1 MIKLYNT
8 SAKAIVPFK
17 SIHPK
22 RVSLYSCGPTVYDR
36 QHIGNLRKSL
46 FDDLLKRTLMIHGY
60 TVYSVTNITD
70 VGHLISDEDIGED
83 KLEKGAKRENLTA
96 IEVADK
102 YTKMWREDLDKLN
115 IIPSDHYPKATN
127 YIKEQINLIKRLE
140 RKGYTYTIADG
151 IYFDTTKF
159 PEYADFARLNLEAQ
173 EAGAR
178 VDIGDKKSPSDF
190 ALWKFSPKDG
200 QRQMEWDSP
209 WGIGFPGW
217 HSECVVMADS
227 LLHAP
232 FDIHTG
238 GKDHIPIHH
247 TNEIAQFT
255 ADTGKSMAHYWLH
268 SYFLTVDKTKMSKSA
283 GTFITLDDIIDKGYS
298 PLDLRLL
305 VLMAHY
311 RSDIDFSW
319 DSLQQ
324 AKQSRNRILTFI
336 HRVQALP
343 HHKRNL
349 KLQKLIRDTYTS
361 FRRALFNDLDSPQ
374 AIAQIFEF
382 IRSINSAIDDGEPIP
397 RRHIIKAFQRLERI
411 LALDILEKKTEQDI
425 PTDILELFNQ
435 RNKARADKNFTKADE
450 LRDELYQR
458 GYTIKDTSDNS
469 TISPNSD

>member
-8 SAKAIVPFK
+8 PAKAIVPFK

-36 QHIGNLRKSL
+36 QHIGNLRKGL
-46 FDDLLKRTLMIHGY
+46 FDDLLKRTLQLHSY
-60 TVYSVTNITD
+60 NVYSVTNITD
-70 VGHLISDEDIGED
+70 VGHLVNDDEDTGED

-96 IEVADK
+96 LEIAEK
-102 YTKMWREDLDKLN
+102 YTKLWQEDLEKLN
-115 IIPSDHYPKATN
+115 ILPSDHYPKATE

-140 RKGYTYTIADG
+140 RKGYTYITNDG
-151 IYFDTTKF
+151 VYFDTTKF
-159 PEYADFARLNLEAQ
+159 SEYADFAHLNLKAQ

-178 VDIGDKKSPSDF
+178 VDMGEKKSPSDF
-190 ALWKFSPKDG
+190 ALWKFSPKG
-200 QRQMEWDSP
+200 EIRQMEWDSP

-247 TNEIAQFT
+247 TNEIAQFK
-255 ADTGKSMAHYWLH
+255 ADTGKPMAHYWLH
-268 SYFLTVDKTKMSKSA
+268 SYFLTVNTAKMSKSV

-319 DSLQQ
+319 DSLTQ
-324 AKQSRNRILTFI
+324 AKQTRQRIIDFINRVNTIKP
-336 HRVQALP
+336 HR
-343 HHKRNL
+343 KNL
-349 KLQKLIRDTYTS
+349 KLQKLIRDTYNNFKKS
-361 FRRALFNDLDSPQ
+361 LFSDLDSPK
-374 AIAQIFEF
+374 AIAHIFDF
-382 IRSINSAIDDGEPIP
+382 IKEVNSSIDAGDPIP
-397 RRHIIKAFQRLERI
+397 RRHIIKLFQRLERV
-411 LALDILEKKTEQDI
+411 LALDLPLTKTTI
-425 PTDILELFNQ
+425 PAEIMLIFNN
-435 RNKARADKNFTKADE
+435 RNQARANKDFTQADKLRQE
-450 LRDELYQR
+450 LSNL
-458 GYTIKDTSDNS
+458 GYIIQDKDGQS
-469 TISPNSD
+469 TIIKTK

>member
-8 SAKAIVPFK
+8 ATKSLAPFK
-17 SIHPK
+17 PIHPK
-22 RVSLYSCGPTVYDR
+22 RVSIYSCGPTVYDR

-46 FDDLLKRTLMIHGY
+46 FDDLLKRTLSIHGY

-70 VGHLISDEDIGED
+70 VGHLVSDEDTGED

-96 IEVADK
+96 LEVAQK
-102 YTKMWREDLDKLN
+102 YTQLWQEDLHKLN
-115 IIPSDHYPKATN
+115 IIPSDHYPKATD

-140 RKGYTYTIADG
+140 RKGYTYIISDG
-151 IYFDTTKF
+151 VYFDTTKF
-159 PEYADFARLNLEAQ
+159 PEYADFAHLKLEDQ
-173 EAGAR
+173 EGGAR

-190 ALWKFSPKDG
+190 ALWKFSPQDE
-200 QRQMEWDSP
+200 QRQMEWNSP

-238 GKDHIPIHH
+238 GKDHIAIHH
-247 TNEIAQFT
+247 TNEIAQFK
-255 ADTGKSMAHYWLH
+255 ADTGKPMANYWLH
-268 SYFLTVDKTKMSKSA
+268 SYFLTIDEAKMSKSA
-283 GTFITLDDIIDKGYS
+283 GTFITLDDIITQGYS

-324 AKQSRNRILTFI
+324 AKQSRQRILTFI
-336 HRVQALP
+336 NRIQNLP

-349 KLQKLIRDTYTS
+349 NIQKLIRNTYTS

-374 AIAQIFEF
+374 AVAQIFEF
-382 IRSINSAIDDGEPIP
+382 IRTINSAIDNGEPIP
-397 RRHIIKAFQRLERI
+397 RRHIIKLFQRFERI
-411 LALDILEKKTEQDI
+411 LALDILEKKESQEIPVDI
-425 PTDILELFNQ
+425 VELFNQ
-435 RNKARADKNFTKADE
+435 RNQARADKNFAKADD
-450 LRDELYQR
+450 LREELYNK
-458 GYTIKDTSDNS
+458 GYTIKDTSDKS
-469 TISPNSD
+469 TLSPNSD

>member
-1 MIKLYNT
+1 
-8 SAKAIVPFK
+8 
-17 SIHPK
+17 
-22 RVSLYSCGPTVYDR
+22 
-36 QHIGNLRKSL
+36 
-46 FDDLLKRTLMIHGY
+46 
-60 TVYSVTNITD
+60 
-70 VGHLISDEDIGED
+70 
-83 KLEKGAKRENLTA
+83 
-96 IEVADK
+96 
-102 YTKMWREDLDKLN
+102 
-115 IIPSDHYPKATN
+115 
-127 YIKEQINLIKRLE
+127 
-140 RKGYTYTIADG
+140 
-151 IYFDTTKF
+151 
-159 PEYADFARLNLEAQ
+159 
-173 EAGAR
+173 
-178 VDIGDKKSPSDF
+178 
-190 ALWKFSPKDG
+190 
-200 QRQMEWDSP
+200 MEWDSP

-283 GTFITLDDIIDKGYS
+283 GTFITLDNIIAQGYS

-336 HRVQALP
+336 HRVQSLP

-397 RRHIIKAFQRLERI
+397 RRHIIKLFQRLERV
-411 LALDILEKKTEQDI
+411 LALDLPLTKPDI
-425 PTDILELFNQ
+425 PAEIMLIFNN
-435 RNKARADKNFTKADE
+435 RNQARANKDFDQADKLRQELSNLGYIIQDKDGQSVIIKTK
-450 LRDELYQR
+450 
-458 GYTIKDTSDNS
+458 
-469 TISPNSD
+469 